1 MKSYPTLKA
10 FKKGSATGEILKRD
24 RKSDKLTINA
34 VAEAFGIAFEAP
46 ENGTEQNL
54 KATNDNKVQNVA
66 VSYESEV
73 KSKEDTFADALRS
86 FVYSLQSGVYVENG
100 PLKDQRLIALFQWLE
115 LLQISLPVEWK
126 SVHYLLDDLRS
137 NFSYVS
143 QGNGELLKVLDR
155 HKHIDAGSWSRNC
168 KKGKEGMGYT
178 CGLWELFHV
187 FSVGMHERYEEIVA
201 YPEEH
206 MSASSSALVLRN
218 FIEHFFACEVC
229 RANFLKQYDACEFDR
244 CNRLLPE
251 TNYSTKE
258 VALWIWEVHNSVSG
272 RLLKE
277 EGERYNRHVTD
288 EERYAVTWPSK
299 MQCPKC
305 WGDKTWPTWDRGEVF
320 EFLKKTYW

>member
-178 CGLWELFHV
+178 C
-187 FSVGMHERYEEIVA
+187 EIA
-201 YPEEH
+201 
-206 MSASSSALVLRN
+206 R
-218 FIEHFFACEVC
+218 FANHPFC
-229 RANFLKQYDACEFDR
+229 YDM
-244 CNRLLPE
+244 L
-251 TNYSTKE
+251 
-258 VALWIWEVHNSVSG
+258 
-272 RLLKE
+272 
-277 EGERYNRHVTD
+277 
-288 EERYAVTWPSK
+288 
-299 MQCPKC
+299 
-305 WGDKTWPTWDRGEVF
+305 
-320 EFLKKTYW
+320 